1 MDDVNRAVFNSLRVR
16 FDLGLFDRIDDQPYW
31 KLGAEAIGSE
41 ESRALN
47 LKAAQ
52 SSLVLLANPKGV
64 LPLKKGGK
72 VAVLG
77 PHGNAT
83 MTLVQHDTG
92 QVRDTHPLTHPS
104 WHIHSLSI
112 LASWHLGS
120 GSLMVVMVL
129 PLGCRQVC
137 PGVWVR
143 GHEDGGDNDIHSFD
157 CVTSPFSAIQTTN
170 AAGSTTYT
178 QGCDL
183 FDPSTDGF
191 AAALAAARASDTVVL
206 GLGIEERRLS
216 SSKAADGA
224 GKSEPFFPFHKLQ
237 PALLYSRE

>member
-1 MDDVNRAVFNSLRVR
+1 MLQSAHTDRLSKRLCRGRLPGVRAGNCTMDDVNRAVFNSLRVR

-104 WHIHSLSI
+104 ACS
-112 LASWHLGS
+112 GS
-120 GSLMVVMVL
+120 GSLMPCGL
-129 PLGCRQVC
+129 
-137 PGVWVR
+137 
-143 GHEDGGDNDIHSFD
+143 
-157 CVTSPFSAIQTTN
+157 
-170 AAGSTTYT
+170 
-178 QGCDL
+178 
-183 FDPSTDGF
+183 
-191 AAALAAARASDTVVL
+191 VL
-206 GLGIEERRLS
+206 GLSTGLPWRVGARARGRRRQRHPFIRLRHLPLRRDS
-216 SSKAADGA
+216 GHEHRLHDIHAGLRPLRSEHRRVRGGA
-224 GKSEPFFPFHKLQ
+224 GGGQGLRHGG
-237 PALLYSRE
+237 SRPGYRGAAPVQQQGRRRRG